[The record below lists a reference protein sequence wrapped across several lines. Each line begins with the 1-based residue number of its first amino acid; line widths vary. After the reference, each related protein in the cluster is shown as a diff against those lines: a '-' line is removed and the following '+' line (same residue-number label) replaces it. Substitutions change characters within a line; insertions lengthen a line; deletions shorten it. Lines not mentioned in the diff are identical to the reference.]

1 MNRLSSTVL
10 TGALALCAV
19 VPALAGPAAARPA
32 ADAPTAV
39 RPGAAADAPTRPG
52 AAAGASIATAL
63 GATGRADRRR
73 PAQATIVQVAG
84 SVDLLSVRGAGPFRI
99 GARLTRLSAAGLID
113 WTAAGCAG
121 VVHAGVTGDWAGK
134 IMLAFRD
141 GRLVSVGTATAPP
154 RSPAGASVGMSFAE
168 LEEIYGRRGEL
179 ISNDAGDATAY
190 LVRFGSRVE
199 LFTGHPIRP
208 GVGWFEAG
216 RADFVERGFRQ
227 GRSC

>member
-1 MNRLSSTVL
+1 MNRLPSTIL
-10 TGALALCAV
+10 AGALALGAV

-32 ADAPTAV
+32 ADAPT
-39 RPGAAADAPTRPG
+39 RT
-52 AAAGASIATAL
+52 AAGASAGTAAAATD
-63 GATGRADRRR
+63 RADRRR
-73 PAQATIVQVAG
+73 PVEATVVRVAG

-99 GARLTRLSAAGLID
+99 GASLTRLSAAGLID
-113 WTAAGCAG
+113 WTAGCAG

-134 IMLAFRD
+134 ILLAFRD

-179 ISNDAGDATAY
+179 ITNDAGDATAY

-208 GVGWFEAG
+208 GVGYLEAG